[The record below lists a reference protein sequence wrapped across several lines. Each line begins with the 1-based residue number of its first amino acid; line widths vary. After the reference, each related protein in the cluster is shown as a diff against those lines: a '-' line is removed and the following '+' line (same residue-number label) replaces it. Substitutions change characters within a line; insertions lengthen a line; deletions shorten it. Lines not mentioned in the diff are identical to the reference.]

1 MDAQAL
7 GRYLRETR
15 EAKEITLDE
24 AERDL
29 RIRQRILEAFEA
41 GEFSLPEI
49 AVIQV
54 RGFMRNYARYLGLDE
69 DRVVAYYEEA
79 LLDTAS
85 PKRLSGRA
93 PAGRSSG
100 KKRKDK
106 PDKRD
111 SQPVAAVTPVAPR
124 KVTDTPPSLPA
135 VQIPVPAIT
144 TKRRGVSPFALL
156 LRLLVAV
163 AALAIIAYVVIQMT
177 QPTASDPTVTQDPGI
192 FGQLPPTQTA
202 TVQPTI
208 EMVSILPTIA
218 TNLQPGFSGQGVLV
232 TITLDERTW
241 LHVTADGTDQYI
253 GIAPPGTSLEYP
265 AGSDV
270 TVVASNAQALNV
282 VFNGQPQPV
291 FGGRGQM
298 VTVVFS
304 PNGVDIS
311 SGPGYAPTPINSP
324 TPLPLPTDPAGAL
337 VAQLTPTDTPG
348 PSPTASETPSETPI
362 PSDTPIPTDTPV
374 PSDTPVPTNT
384 PTETPIPTD
393 TPIPSNTPSPT
404 LTPTFTL
411 TPSPTP
417 IPSDTP
423 IPTAT
428 SILPPRG
435 IPPNATPTKV
445 GR

>member
-24 AERDL
+24 AERAL

-41 GEFSLPEI
+41 GEFTLPEI
-49 AVIQV
+49 AAIQV
-54 RGFMRNYARYLGLDE
+54 RGFMRNYARYLGLDD

-79 LLDTAS
+79 LLESAS

-93 PAGRSSG
+93 PGGREPG

-106 PDKRD
+106 RD
-111 SQPVAAVTPVAPR
+111 SQPIAPVAPR
-124 KVTDTPPSLPA
+124 AVTDTPPSLPA
-135 VQIPVPAIT
+135 VQVPVQT
-144 TKRRGVSPFALL
+144 EKRRRGASPITIL
-156 LRLLVAV
+156 LRLLVAA
-163 AALAIIAYVVIQMT
+163 AALAVIAYVVVQMVQT
-177 QPTASDPTVTQDPGI
+177 SNPDPTVTEDAGI
-192 FGQLPPTQTA
+192 FGQLPPTPTS
-202 TVQPTI
+202 TTPPTI
-208 EMVSILPTIA
+208 EMVSILPTESG
-218 TNLQPGFSGQGVLV
+218 NLQPGFNGQGVLV
-232 TITLDERTW
+232 TINLDERSW
-241 LHVTADGTDQYI
+241 LHITADGTDQYI

-265 AGSDV
+265 AGSNV

-282 VFNGQPQPV
+282 VFNGQQQPI
-291 FGGRGQM
+291 FGARGQL

-311 SGPGYAPTPINSP
+311 SGPGYEPTPINSP

-337 VAQLTPTDTPG
+337 VAQLTPTETPG
-348 PSPTASETPSETPI
+348 PSPTPTETPTETPI
-362 PSDTPIPTDTPV
+362 PSDTPIPTDTPI
-374 PSDTPVPTNT
+374 PSDTPTIT
-384 PTETPIPTD
+384 PVPTD
-393 TPIPSNTPSPT
+393 TPIPSNTPTLT

-411 TPSPTP
+411 TPTLTPVPTDTP

-445 GR
+445 GK